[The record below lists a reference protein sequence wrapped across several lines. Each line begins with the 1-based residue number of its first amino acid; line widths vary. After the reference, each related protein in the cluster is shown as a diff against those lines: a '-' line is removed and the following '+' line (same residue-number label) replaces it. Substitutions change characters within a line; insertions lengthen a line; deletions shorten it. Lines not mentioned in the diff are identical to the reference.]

1 MRKAI
6 FPGSFDPITTGHVDI
21 ILKAL
26 PLFDEFIV
34 AIGTNSQ
41 KKSLFGLQERIQMIQ
56 KVFRNE
62 PKVKVDQFDGLTAEY
77 AKKIN
82 ALYLVRGL
90 RNGSDFDY
98 EKTIAQVNHQLANNL
113 ETVFF
118 ISSPEVAH
126 ISSTIVRE
134 IISGG
139 GDASLFLPK
148 EIKL

>member
-1 MRKAI
+1 
-6 FPGSFDPITTGHVDI
+6 
-21 ILKAL
+21 
-26 PLFDEFIV
+26 
-34 AIGTNSQ
+34 
-41 KKSLFGLQERIQMIQ
+41 
-56 KVFRNE
+56 
-62 PKVKVDQFDGLTAEY
+62 
-77 AKKIN
+77 
-82 ALYLVRGL
+82 VRGL

-126 ISSTIVRE
+126 ISSTVVRE

-139 GDASLFLPK
+139 GDATLFLPK